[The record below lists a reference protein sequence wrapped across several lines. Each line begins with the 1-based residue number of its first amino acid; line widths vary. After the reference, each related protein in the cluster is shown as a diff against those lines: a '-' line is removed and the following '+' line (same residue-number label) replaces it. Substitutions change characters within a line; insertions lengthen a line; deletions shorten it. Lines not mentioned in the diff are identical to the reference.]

1 MKPKILHRT
10 MGIWVPIEKGLF
22 VPI

>member
-10 MGIWVPIEKGLF
+10 MGIWEPIEKGLF